1 MGVFKPSL
9 FLVVQE
15 MGLRIHCHKQSV
27 STTHVHV
34 RLYVSTV
41 EPLHYRRHWNQIKCP
56 DQKGVLVSMHFSMY
70 NVHAAGTT
78 DIVLIRDVA
87 LFRRSSIERFHHVYT
102 HNIVQLLTTSLHTN
116 AHNIVHVH
124 VIPPPWTWLVPWFFC
139 WPRGQPASKRS
150 RRSSPRIEP
159 TKTSPRKSLL
169 SLDLTPDWK
178 GSLSSIY
185 QQVSVDKVVAQK

>member
-1 MGVFKPSL
+1 MGVFKPFL

-15 MGLRIHCHKQSV
+15 MGLRIHCHKESV
-27 STTHVHV
+27 STCITVCIYSGTSPLQTPLEPNKVSQSKRCSCFHALFYVQCTIVHV
-34 RLYVSTV
+34 
-41 EPLHYRRHWNQIKCP
+41 
-56 DQKGVLVSMHFSMY
+56 
-70 NVHAAGTT
+70 AGTT

-116 AHNIVHVH
+116 VHNIVH
-124 VIPPPWTWLVPWFFC
+124 VIPPPWTWLVPWLFC

-159 TKTSPRKSLL
+159 TKTSPWKSLL
-169 SLDLTPDWK
+169 SLDLTPD
-178 GSLSSIY
+178 
-185 QQVSVDKVVAQK
+185 